1 MDFNQLEAERQ
12 KRLASY
18 KKRFKVG
25 MIVILCGIVFAIA
38 SFFLLKVFDS
48 RVLIVLGLL
57 AVGVGIAIASS
68 RHAIAKKYSREF
80 KQPLVL
86 ELLKKWYDNASYEEH
101 GRMPLAEIMNSG
113 LLTRRPDRVHME
125 DLIEGSYHNV
135 GFRACD
141 VHLEEEHTYT
151 DSKGNTHTEWITFF
165 RGRWYQFF
173 LNRNFDTVIRIKEKK
188 KIKEMVTKGLNKVE
202 VESIDFTDKFMAY
215 AGDEHL
221 FFYIFT
227 PVVVEKMIELEKMH
241 KGRFMFS
248 IEGNIINIGIDDNR
262 DYLEINLKTP
272 ITDESLKKYETQIN
286 IMGAIISEFRF
297 DTEKYNPVDYS
308 KMKSGS
314 NEINVSEDEISDF
327 INQGVKKAEAKL
339 ENLDNIVEAK
349 LNEIDAADNPDYAAS
364 EVERIDEE
372 IDEISK
378 GFDNL

>member
-25 MIVILCGIVFAIA
+25 MIVILCGIVVAIA

-57 AVGVGIAIASS
+57 AVGVGIGIASS

-101 GRMPLAEIMNSG
+101 GRIPLAEIMNSG

-135 GFRACD
+135 GFRTCD
-141 VHLEEEHTYT
+141 AHLEEEHTYT

-173 LNRNFDTVIRIKEKK
+173 LNRSFDTVIRIKEKK
-188 KIKEMVTKGLNKVE
+188 RIKEMVTRGLEKVE

-248 IEGNIINIGIDDNR
+248 IEGNTINIGIDDNR

-272 ITDESLKKYETQIN
+272 INAESLKKYETQIN

-308 KMKSGS
+308 TMKSGT

-327 INQGVKKAEAKL
+327 INQGVNKAEVKL

-349 LNEIDAADNPDYAAS
+349 LNEIDAADDADYAAS
-364 EVERIDEE
+364 EVERIDDEV
-372 IDEISK
+372 DEITK